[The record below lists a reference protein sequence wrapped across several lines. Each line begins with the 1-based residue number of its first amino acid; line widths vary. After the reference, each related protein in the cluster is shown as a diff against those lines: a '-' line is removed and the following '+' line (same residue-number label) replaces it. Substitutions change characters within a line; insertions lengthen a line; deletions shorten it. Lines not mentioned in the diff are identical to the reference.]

1 MKVFK
6 QENKLTGGYL
16 LIKEAR
22 GFGDTIDEAKEKA
35 IAELNAAED
44 EEIQFEVIDTP
55 KKKTLGLFG
64 GRQAQVR
71 VFVEIP
77 DEKPK
82 QRKKNSQKPVKA
94 EQKPSAEKAQPAEAK
109 PQKSEKPAEKTA
121 PKAEEKAAPQS
132 SEETESKEA
141 KEKKQP
147 NKKYDLS
154 EGYGEL
160 KDAGD
165 VPADTK
171 AGKAVAYI
179 RTVLSHLGCS
189 EITIKVAEKENAA
202 LIELDGEGLG
212 TIIGH
217 RGETLDAIQYLTG
230 LAANNGGGYYRVA
243 INIGNYREK
252 REEALIALAKRVSA
266 QVLKTGK
273 NRSLEPMNP
282 YERRIIHTTVQGIEG
297 VASNSFG
304 EGAARRVVISLEGGD
319 PRPPKREGSRRGSR
333 SNRRPVQKST
343 PAAPSREPKKDSD
356 TPLYGKIN

>member
-82 QRKKNSQKPVKA
+82 QRKKNPQKPVKT

-160 KDAGD
+160 KDAD
-165 VPADTK
+165 EVPADTK

-212 TIIGH
+212 TVIGH

-319 PRPPKREGSRRGSR
+319 PRPPKREGSRRGGR
-333 SNRRPVQKST
+333 SNRRPAQKST
-343 PAAPSREPKKDSD
+343 PAAPTREPKKDSD

>member
-1 MKVFK
+1 M
-6 QENKLTGGYL
+6 
-16 LIKEAR
+16 IKEAR

-82 QRKKNSQKPVKA
+82 QRKKNPQKPVKTEQKPVKT

-132 SEETESKEA
+132 FEETESKEA

-160 KDAGD
+160 KDAD
-165 VPADTK
+165 EVPADTK

-212 TIIGH
+212 TVIGH

-282 YERRIIHTTVQGIEG
+282 YERRIIHTAVQGIEG

-304 EGAARRVVISLEGGD
+304 EGAARRVVI
-319 PRPPKREGSRRGSR
+319 
-333 SNRRPVQKST
+333 
-343 PAAPSREPKKDSD
+343 
-356 TPLYGKIN
+356 

>member
-1 MKVFK
+1 M
-6 QENKLTGGYL
+6 
-16 LIKEAR
+16 IKEAR
-22 GFGDTIDEAKEKA
+22 GFGNTIDEAKEKA

-82 QRKKNSQKPVKA
+82 QRKKNPQKPVKT

-132 SEETESKEA
+132 FEETESKEA

-160 KDAGD
+160 KYADE

-189 EITIKVAEKENAA
+189 EITIKVAEKENA
-202 LIELDGEGLG
+202 
-212 TIIGH
+212 
-217 RGETLDAIQYLTG
+217 
-230 LAANNGGGYYRVA
+230 
-243 INIGNYREK
+243 
-252 REEALIALAKRVSA
+252 
-266 QVLKTGK
+266 
-273 NRSLEPMNP
+273 
-282 YERRIIHTTVQGIEG
+282 
-297 VASNSFG
+297 
-304 EGAARRVVISLEGGD
+304 
-319 PRPPKREGSRRGSR
+319 
-333 SNRRPVQKST
+333 
-343 PAAPSREPKKDSD
+343 
-356 TPLYGKIN
+356 

>member
-1 MKVFK
+1 M
-6 QENKLTGGYL
+6 
-16 LIKEAR
+16 IKEAR
-22 GFGDTIDEAKEKA
+22 GFGNTIDEAKEKA

-82 QRKKNSQKPVKA
+82 QRKKNPQKPVKTEQKPVKT

-132 SEETESKEA
+132 FEETESKEA

-160 KDAGD
+160 KDAD
-165 VPADTK
+165 EVPADTK

-212 TIIGH
+212 TVIGH

-304 EGAARRVVISLEGGD
+304 EGAARRVVISLEGSD
-319 PRPPKREGSRRGSR
+319 PRPPKRESSRRGGR
-333 SNRRPVQKST
+333 SNRRPAQKS
-343 PAAPSREPKKDSD
+343 SQNQ
-356 TPLYGKIN
+356 LNNINHMNTNGLSVFSCSLFCGIF